1 MRNPSRS
8 FTSLAL
14 LATLVGITV
23 LGVQCAQA
31 DPLPARWGACPECT
45 PEPEA
50 LDPNVPHMELVSD
63 FADRLPTFSD
73 GVRRFVL
80 GQAGER
86 YRVKIVNPTPTRI
99 EAVISV
105 DGLDAI
111 DGRPADASKRGYI
124 IAPYGETIV
133 DGWRTSLS
141 TVATFRFSSVGESY
155 AGRKG
160 RDRNVGVVGVAFFR
174 ERPPPVA
181 SRAAPAPWHIA
192 TDDDR
197 ESALPGAAPP
207 SAGAP
212 APQASLGLGGASGS
226 TAPQPPRKAAEGA
239 ARAAQRPGLGTQF
252 GEAQDSRVFE
262 TTFVRATTSPAWIS
276 ELRYD
281 DRAGLLARGIP
292 VDPPRDPRAYENDLR
307 DQARAFPQTRFAQ
320 PPP

>member
-1 MRNPSRS
+1 MSNRS
-8 FTSLAL
+8 KSVTSLAL
-14 LATLVGITV
+14 LAAMAGITV

-31 DPLPARWGACPECT
+31 DPLPPRSAMCPSCT
-45 PEPEA
+45 PEPDA
-50 LDPNVPHMELVSD
+50 PDPSAPHMVLLTD
-63 FADRLPTFSD
+63 FDQMLPTFTD
-73 GVRRFVL
+73 GARRFVL

-86 YRVKIVNPTPTRI
+86 YRVKIVNPTPERI
-99 EAVISV
+99 EAVVSV

-111 DGRPADASKRGYI
+111 DGRPADLSKRGYI
-124 IAPYGETIV
+124 VGPYGETIV

-174 ERPPPVA
+174 ERPPPVV
-181 SRAAPAPWHIA
+181 SRRAPAPWHMA
-192 TDDDR
+192 TDDA
-197 ESALPGAAPP
+197 ESARPR
-207 SAGAP
+207 SAAP
-212 APQASLGLGGASGS
+212 APAAPASEDSLGLGGASAAG
-226 TAPQPPRKAAEGA
+226 APRPAPKAEGA

-262 TTFVRATTSPAWIS
+262 TSFVRATTSPAWVS

-292 VDPPRDPRAYENDLR
+292 IDPPRDPRAAENALR
-307 DQARAFPQTRFAQ
+307 DQAEAFPQRFAQ

>member
-1 MRNPSRS
+1 MANRTTS
-8 FTSLAL
+8 FTSLVL
-14 LATLVGITV
+14 LAAMAGITV
-23 LGVQCAQA
+23 LGVQCAHA
-31 DPLPARWGACPECT
+31 DPLPARSARCPSCT
-45 PEPEA
+45 LEPETPDA
-50 LDPNVPHMELVSD
+50 NGPYMELVSD
-63 FADRLPTFSD
+63 ASDRLPTFTD

-86 YRVKIVNPTPTRI
+86 YRVKIVNPTPARV

-111 DGRPADASKRGYI
+111 DGHPADLTKRGYI
-124 IAPYGETIV
+124 IPAYGETIV

-160 RDRNVGVVGVAFFR
+160 RDRNVGVVGVALFR
-174 ERPPPVA
+174 ERPAPVV
-181 SRAAPAPWHIA
+181 SRRVPAPWHA
-192 TDDDR
+192 ADDA
-197 ESALPGAAPP
+197 ESALPSPP
-207 SAGAP
+207 SSAGA
-212 APQASLGLGGASGS
+212 AASEPTASLGGASA
-226 TAPQPPRKAAEGA
+226 APATPMPAAKTTDGA

-262 TTFVRATTSPAWIS
+262 TTFVRATASPAWVS

-281 DRAGLLARGIP
+281 DRPGLLARGIP
-292 VDPPRDPRAYENDLR
+292 VDSPRDPRAAENDLR
-307 DQARAFPQTRFAQ
+307 DQAEPFPGTRFAQ